1 MIMMTNNTLSDER
14 RKELQENAIKLLSNG
29 KGILAADESMGTAG
43 KRLASIGLENS
54 EENRIKYR
62 QLLFE
67 GAPQLS
73 RYLGGVIMF
82 EETVEHQTDGGKK
95 FVDLL
100 RENDI
105 MCGIKLDRGTVN
117 LPGCDNE
124 TTTQGLD
131 GLAERCRAFYDK
143 GCRFAKWRC
152 VYRIGERE
160 PSHLAM
166 EDNAQVLARYA
177 SICQQNGLV
186 PIVEPEILMDG
197 SHSIERSIEV
207 GQDVISSVYRKL
219 MEHHVY
225 LEGTLLKPS
234 MVCPGQECPQ
244 RSSTEEIGLATVRVL
259 QRSVPVAVPGIC
271 FLSGGQSESD
281 ATSNLASI
289 NKVPG
294 KKPWRLSFS
303 YARALQHSTLKV
315 WNGCDDKREK
325 AKETLLERA
334 RINSEASLGNFSDS
348 TNHAS
353 SGDCESLYVSNY
365 SY

>member
-1 MIMMTNNTLSDER
+1 MPSLTSEQ
-14 RKELQENAIKLLSNG
+14 RKELQENANKLLSNG

-43 KRLASIGLENS
+43 KRLSSIGMENT

-67 GAPQLS
+67 GAPDLCK
-73 RYLGGVIMF
+73 YLGGVILF
-82 EETVEHQTDGGKK
+82 EETVGHSTKEGKK

-105 MCGIKLDRGTVN
+105 MCGIKLDRGTVV
-117 LPGCDNE
+117 LPSTDNE

-131 GLAERCRAFYDK
+131 GLSERCKEFYEK

-160 PSHLAM
+160 PSPLAM
-166 EDNAQVLARYA
+166 QDNAEVLARYA

-197 SHSIERSIEV
+197 DHCLERSIEV
-207 GQDVISSVYRKL
+207 GQDVISSVYRRL
-219 MEHHVY
+219 IEHNVY

-234 MVCPGQECPQ
+234 MVCPGQECEE
-244 RSSTEEIGLATVRVL
+244 RGSAEEIGLATVRVL

-271 FLSGGQSESD
+271 FLSGGQSEAE
-281 ATSNLASI
+281 ATANLAAI
-289 NKVPG
+289 NRCPG

-315 WNGCDDKREK
+315 WNGEDSKREE
-325 AKETLLERA
+325 AMATLLERA
-334 RINSEASLGNFSDS
+334 KINSEASEGIIN
-348 TNHAS
+348 S
-353 SGDCESLYVSNY
+353 SSSSMSSADAESLYVSNY